1 MNAPTKPPRADVE
14 ILTLGCRLNAY
25 ESEAMRALAS
35 EAALSNAVIVNT
47 CAVTGEAVRQ
57 ARQTIRRA
65 RRQRPDAE
73 IIVTG
78 CAAQIDPQSFAAM
91 PEVSRVIGNAEKLR
105 AESFAGPQ
113 NRVCVSDIM
122 AVRETATHLIDGFS
136 ERTRAYV
143 QVQNGCDHRCTF
155 CIIPYGRGNSRSAA
169 AGEIVEQ
176 IRRLAANDV
185 PEVVLTG
192 VDLTSWGGDLPGQPR
207 LGALVARILKLVPDL
222 AMLRLSSLDAI
233 EMDDQLFDLV
243 TQNDRV
249 APYLHLSLQHGDDL
263 ILKRMKRRHSRA
275 QAIELC
281 QRLKAARPEIALGA
295 DLIAGF
301 PTETDAQFANLIS
314 IVEECG
320 LAYIHA
326 FPFSPREGAPAARMP
341 QVERGVVK
349 HRASRL
355 RAAGAA
361 ALERHLD
368 AWIGREALALIERE
382 GFARLPDFTSV
393 RLSAPSSEEGAGGWR
408 EPQPSDDLDITAP
421 RELTKAA
428 ATPQILTPSHA
439 GRRMKLRFTAH
450 DGQHLVGVA
459 A

>member
-65 RRQRPDAE
+65 RRERPDAE

-78 CAAQIDPQSFAAM
+78 CAAQIDPHSFAAM
-91 PEVSRVIGNAEKLR
+91 PEVSRVIGNTEKMR
-105 AESFAGPQ
+105 AASFARSEE
-113 NRVCVSDIM
+113 RVRVSDIM
-122 AVRETATHLIDGFS
+122 SLRETASHLIDGFS

-169 AGEIVEQ
+169 AGDVVEQ
-176 IRRLAANDV
+176 VRRLVDNGV

-192 VDLTSWGGDLPGQPR
+192 VDLTSWGSDLPGRPQ
-207 LGALVARILKLVPDL
+207 LGALVARILKLAPNL
-222 AMLRLSSLDAI
+222 PMLRLSSLDAI
-233 EMDDQLFDLV
+233 EMDDQLFELV
-243 TQNDRV
+243 TQDDRV
-249 APYLHLSLQHGDDL
+249 APYLHLSLQHGDDM
-263 ILKRMKRRHSRA
+263 ILKRMKRRHSRG

-301 PTETDAQFANLIS
+301 PTETDEHLANLLS
-314 IVEECG
+314 IVEACG
-320 LAYIHA
+320 LAYVHA
-326 FPFSPREGAPAARMP
+326 FPFSPRTGTPAARMP
-341 QVERGVVK
+341 QVDRRVVK
-349 HRASRL
+349 ERAARL
-355 RAAGAA
+355 REIGAA
-361 ALERHLD
+361 ALARHLR
-368 AWIGREALALIERE
+368 AWVGREATGIVERD
-382 GFARLPDFTSV
+382 GFARLPDFTPV
-393 RLSAPSSEEGAGGWR
+393 HFNGGGEGFQRL
-408 EPQPSDDLDITAP
+408 
-421 RELTKAA
+421 
-428 ATPQILTPSHA
+428 H
-439 GRRMKLRFTAH
+439 FTAH
-450 DGQHLVGVA
+450 DGAHLIGVA

>member
-1 MNAPTKPPRADVE
+1 MTASANPPRGVE

-25 ESEAMRALAS
+25 ESEAMRALAGD
-35 EAALSNAVIVNT
+35 AGLSDAVIVNT

-65 RRQRPDAE
+65 RRERPDAK

-78 CAAQIDPQSFAAM
+78 CAAQIDPESFAAM
-91 PEVSRVIGNAEKLR
+91 PEVSRVIGNAEKMR
-105 AESFAGPQ
+105 AESYTHGE
-113 NRVCVSDIM
+113 RVAVADIM
-122 AVRETATHLIDGFS
+122 SVREMAPHLIDGFA

-169 AGEIVEQ
+169 AGDVVEQ
-176 IRRLAANDV
+176 VRRLVANGV

-192 VDLTSWGGDLPGQPR
+192 VDLTSWGADLPGAPQ
-207 LGALVARILKLVPDL
+207 LGNLVARILKLAPDL
-222 AMLRLSSLDAI
+222 KMLRLSSLDAI
-233 EMDDQLFDLV
+233 EMDSELFDLV
-243 TQNDRV
+243 TRNERI

-301 PTETDAQFANLIS
+301 PTEEEPHFANLLSLIDD
-314 IVEECG
+314 CN
-320 LAYIHA
+320 LAFVHA
-326 FPFSPREGAPAARMP
+326 FPFSPRAGTPAARMP
-341 QVERGVVK
+341 QVERQVVK
-349 HRASRL
+349 ARAATL
-355 RAAGAA
+355 RAKGAE
-361 ALERHLD
+361 ALRRHLD
-368 AWIGREALALIERE
+368 AWVGKEADAIVERE
-382 GFARLPDFTSV
+382 GFARLADFSTVHYGPPAS
-393 RLSAPSSEEGAGGWR
+393 PPAG
-408 EPQPSDDLDITAP
+408 
-421 RELTKAA
+421 
-428 ATPQILTPSHA
+428 A
-439 GRRMKLRFTAH
+439 GRREAGGPYQRLRFTHH
-450 DGQHLVGVA
+450 DGAHLIGVA